1 MMSEHGVVCVFFVFL
16 STKGTYKAEWG
27 CGSTKKKNVYFFE
40 NQKTLKN
47 RVFLKMLFFYIF
59 KKTLKNRGF

>member
-27 CGSTKKKNVYFFE
+27 CGSTKKKMCIFL
-40 NQKTLKN
+40 KTKKNIKN
-47 RVFLKMLFFYIF
+47 RVFLNMLFFYIF
-59 KKTLKNRGF
+59 